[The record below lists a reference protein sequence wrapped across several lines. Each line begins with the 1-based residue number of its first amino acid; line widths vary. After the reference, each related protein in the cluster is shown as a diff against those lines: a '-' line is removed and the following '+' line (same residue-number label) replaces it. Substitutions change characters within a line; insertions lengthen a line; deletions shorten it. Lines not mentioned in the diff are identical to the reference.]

1 MQNQTLEGFRLSPQQ
16 QRLWSL
22 QQNGYIYCSQLAIL
36 ITGSLNEKLL
46 KSALQKVIN
55 RHEIFRTTFHHR
67 PGIKIPIQ
75 VIADTSIPTWR
86 SINLSEQKQELKL
99 DKLFQEEKS
108 SISSLGN
115 NPLRLCLIT
124 LLDNQRILLITLPSL
139 CADSWTLK
147 NLLHEI
153 YHYVS
158 EETELLEP
166 IQYIQFSEWQ
176 NELLEGEDAEAGKNY
191 WQNQNLKTQQ
201 PLILPFESTINQT
214 ISFTQKVCSINL
226 SDYLEKI
233 HTTITKSNTK
243 LSDFLFTCFHILISQ
258 LTTQQNII
266 INTLFSGRKYE
277 EIYDTMGLLAQ
288 SLPIASLIDKDFKFS
303 EVLSQISE
311 QIRQADKYQEYFT
324 VSDGADSSISFDFTE
339 LPEEYHT
346 SEVSLSLYELYA
358 CFDCCKLKL
367 TCLHKQDSLVA
378 QFHYNDNIYTD
389 ENIQRLAEQ
398 FQTLIDSVVTK
409 PETAVRKLEI
419 LTVRERHQLLVEFNN
434 TQTNYPQDKCI
445 HQLFEQQVQQT
456 PNNIAVVFENQDLTY
471 AELNAKANQLA
482 SYLKRLG
489 VGKEVLV
496 GLCVE
501 RSLDIII
508 GLLGILKAGAAYLPL
523 EPTLPKASLAFR
535 LQDVQASILL
545 TQQSLIEKL
554 PVNVAKIICLDTNR
568 EIIAQEPLDNLQTTV
583 QPENLVYALFT
594 SGSTGKP
601 KAVAVEHRQLVNYLY
616 AIVER
621 LNLHPGASFATISS
635 FAADLGNTVIFP
647 ALCTGGRLHIISQE
661 RAADAQ
667 ALADYFLFHPID
679 CLKIVPSHLAT
690 LIASSP
696 TSSILPR
703 QCLVLGGEAS
713 SWDLIDIIHQQAPN
727 CQILNHYGPTETTV
741 GVLTYPVNPL
751 PSPSN
756 ILNPNSKTVPL
767 GKPLANTQVYVLD
780 NQLQPVPF
788 GVTGELY
795 IGGAPLTR
803 GYLNR
808 PELTFER
815 FILNPFTSVLGEKL
829 YKTGD
834 LARYLTDGNIEFVGR
849 IDNQVKIRGFR
860 IELGEIEATFKQ
872 HQAVQDVVV
881 LATQEVHGDKRLVA
895 YIVTNSEF
903 RRQNLH
909 STLLKELRNFGK
921 QHLLEYMV
929 PSAFVLLKTLPRTP
943 NGKVDRQAL
952 PELEQTHP
960 DLEAQY
966 VAPRTPVEKQL
977 ASIWANLLGL
987 EKVGIHDNFFELGG
1001 HSLLITQLLAQVRKA
1016 FQINLSISS
1025 LFEVPTVAGLAV
1037 RIEQQTPKSDIATD
1051 ITTLMADAVLDP
1063 AICSNGFT
1071 FDPYIVENAIFL
1083 TGATGFLGAF
1093 LLNELLQRTRAD
1105 IYCLVRSN
1113 NIESGKQKI
1122 QNALES
1128 YLLWDEKFSQ
1138 RIIPVVG
1145 DLSQQ
1150 MLGLS
1155 QEEFQILASIVDSIY
1170 HNGALVNF
1178 TYPYSAL
1185 KAANVLGTQEIL
1197 RLASQIKLKPVHFI
1211 STLGVIVDGEQDN
1224 IDNINA
1230 SKAPSTGYTQSK
1242 WVAEKLV
1249 TIARSRG
1256 LPISIYRPG
1265 RISGSSKTGV
1275 CNTNDH
1281 TFRMI
1286 KGCIQLGK
1294 VPDRNTTV
1302 NISPVDYVSQAIV
1315 HLSRQKESLGKIF
1328 HLVNPQPAHWR
1339 QVVNYIRF
1347 YGYPLVEIPESKW
1360 RAELLNSKNF
1370 EENALYPLIS
1380 MFTEDA
1386 NNTTTLTSELKLD
1399 CQNTLAGLATTSIN
1413 CPPVNQELFN
1423 TYFSYLIHSGF
1434 LQSTNNIT

>member
-36 ITGSLNEKLL
+36 ITGNLSEKLL

-67 PGIKIPIQ
+67 PGVKIPIQ
-75 VIADTSIPTWR
+75 VIADTNTQTWR
-86 SINLSEQKQELKL
+86 SINLSKQKEQELKL
-99 DKLFQEEKS
+99 NELCQEEKS
-108 SISSLGN
+108 CIYNLEN
-115 NPLRLCLIT
+115 NTLRLCLINFS
-124 LLDNQRILLITLPSL
+124 DNQHILLINLPSL

-153 YHYVS
+153 YQAYVS
-158 EETELLEP
+158 EETQLLEP

-201 PLILPFESTINQT
+201 ALILSFESKINQT
-214 ISFTQKVCSINL
+214 IPFTQKVFSVDL
-226 SDYLEKI
+226 SEYLEKV
-233 HTTITKSNTK
+233 HTAITKSNTK
-243 LSDFLFTCFHILISQ
+243 LSDFLLTCFHILISR
-258 LTTQQNII
+258 LTTQSNIV

-277 EIYDTMGLLAQ
+277 EVYETMGLLAQ
-288 SLPIASLIDKDFKFS
+288 SLPIVSLIDKEFKFS

-324 VSDGADSSISFDFTE
+324 ISDGADSSISFDFEE
-339 LPEEYHT
+339 LPKEYHT
-346 SEVSLSLYELYA
+346 SEVSLSLYKHYVCL
-358 CFDCCKLKL
+358 DCCKLKL
-367 TCLHKQDSLVA
+367 TCLHKQESLVA

-389 ENIQRLAEQ
+389 ETIQRLAEQ
-398 FQTLIDSVVTK
+398 FQTLVDSAATN
-409 PETAVRKLEI
+409 PETAVGKLEI
-419 LTVRERHQLLVEFNN
+419 LTVIERHQLLVEFNN
-434 TQTNYPQDKCI
+434 TQISYPQDKCI
-445 HQLFEQQVQQT
+445 HQLFEQQVEQT
-456 PNNIAVVFENQDLTY
+456 PNNIAVVFENQHLTY
-471 AELNAKANQLA
+471 TELNSKANQLA

-489 VGKEVLV
+489 VKKENIV

-501 RSLDIII
+501 RSLDIVVGI
-508 GLLGILKAGAAYLPL
+508 LGILKAGAAYLPL
-523 EPTLPKASLAFR
+523 EPTLPKTNLAFR

-545 TQQSLIEKL
+545 TQQSLVEKL
-554 PVNVAKIICLDTNR
+554 PADVSQIICLDTSK
-568 EIIAQEPLDNLQTTV
+568 EIIAQEPLDNLQTNV

-594 SGSTGKP
+594 SGSTGRP

-621 LNLHPGASFATISS
+621 LNLDPGASFATISS

-647 ALCTGGRLHIISQE
+647 ALCTGGCLHIISQE
-661 RAADAQ
+661 RAADPQ

-679 CLKIVPSHLAT
+679 YLKIVPSHLAT
-690 LIASSP
+690 LMASSP

-703 QCLVLGGEAS
+703 KCLVLGGEAS
-713 SWDLIDIIHQQAPN
+713 SWDLIDIIRQQAPN
-727 CQILNHYGPTETTV
+727 CEILNHYGPTETTV
-741 GVLTYPVNPL
+741 GVLTYRVNSTSSL
-751 PSPSN
+751 SSN
-756 ILNPNSKTVPL
+756 ILNPASKTVPL
-767 GKPLANTQVYVLD
+767 GKPLANAQVYILD

-788 GVTGELY
+788 GVAGELY

-808 PELTFER
+808 PELNFER
-815 FILNPFTSVLGEKL
+815 FIFNPFTSVLGEKL

-834 LARYLTDGNIEFVGR
+834 LARYLTDSNIEFVGR

-860 IELGEIEATFKQ
+860 IELGEIEAILKQ
-872 HQAVQDVVV
+872 HQAVQEVVV
-881 LATQEVHGDKRLVA
+881 LATQEAQGDKRLVA
-895 YIVTNSEF
+895 YIVTSSEF
-903 RRQNLH
+903 RRQNFH
-909 STLLKELRNFGK
+909 STLVNELLKELRNFGK
-921 QHLLEYMV
+921 QHLPEYML

-943 NGKVDRQAL
+943 NGKIDRQAL
-952 PELEQTHP
+952 PTLLQTHHN
-960 DLEAQY
+960 LEAQY
-966 VAPRTPVEKQL
+966 MAPRTSVEKQL
-977 ASIWANLLGL
+977 ASIWANLLNL

-1025 LFEVPTVAGLAV
+1025 LFEVPTVAGLAAK
-1037 RIEQQTPKSDIATD
+1037 IENQQTPSSNILATL
-1051 ITTLMADAVLDP
+1051 IADAVLDP
-1063 AICSNGFT
+1063 TICSNEFT
-1071 FDPYIVENAIFL
+1071 FNHNILENAIFL

-1105 IYCLVRSN
+1105 IYCLVRAN

-1122 QNALES
+1122 QNILES
-1128 YLLWDEKFSQ
+1128 YLLWDEKFTQ
-1138 RIIPVVG
+1138 RITPVVG
-1145 DLSQQ
+1145 DLSKPL
-1150 MLGLS
+1150 LGLS
-1155 QEEFQILASIVDSIY
+1155 QEEFQILASKVDTIY

-1211 STLGVIVDGEQDN
+1211 STLGVVVDGEQD
-1224 IDNINA
+1224 
-1230 SKAPSTGYTQSK
+1230 SQVPSTGYTQSK

-1281 TFRMI
+1281 TFRTI

-1328 HLVNPQPAHWR
+1328 HLVNSQPAHWR
-1339 QVVNYIRF
+1339 QVVNYIRS
-1347 YGYPLVEIPESKW
+1347 YGYPLVEIPESEW

-1380 MFTEDA
+1380 MFSEDA
-1386 NNTTTLTSELKLD
+1386 NNTTLTSELKLD

-1434 LQSTNNIT
+1434 LQSTNQITY

>member
-16 QRLWSL
+16 QRLWSS

-36 ITGSLNEKLL
+36 ITGNLSEKLL

-67 PGIKIPIQ
+67 PGVKIPIQ
-75 VIADTSIPTWR
+75 VIADISTQTWR
-86 SINLSEQKQELKL
+86 NINLSKQKEQELKL
-99 DKLFQEEKS
+99 NELFQEEKS
-108 SISSLGN
+108 LISNLEN
-115 NPLRLCLIT
+115 NTLRLFLIT
-124 LLDNQRILLITLPSL
+124 LSENQHILLITLPSL

-153 YHYVS
+153 YQAYVS
-158 EETELLEP
+158 EETGLLEP

-176 NELLEGEDAEAGKNY
+176 NELLEEDAEAGKNY
-191 WQNQNLKTQQ
+191 WLNQNLKTQQ
-201 PLILPFESTINQT
+201 PLILPFESKIDQT
-214 ISFTQKVCSINL
+214 IPFTQKLFSVDL

-233 HTTITKSNTK
+233 DAAISKSNMK
-243 LSDFLFTCFHILISQ
+243 LSDFLFTCFHILISR
-258 LTTQQNII
+258 LTTQSNII
-266 INTLFSGRKYE
+266 INTLFLGRKYE
-277 EIYDTMGLLAQ
+277 EVYETMGLLAQ
-288 SLPIASLIDKDFKFS
+288 SLPIVSSIDKEFKFS
-303 EVLSQISE
+303 EVLYQISSQIS
-311 QIRQADKYQEYFT
+311 QADKYQEYFT
-324 VSDGADSSISFDFTE
+324 ISGGADSSISFDFEE

-346 SEVSLSLYELYA
+346 SEVSLSLYKHYVCL
-358 CFDCCKLKL
+358 DCCKLKL
-367 TCLHKQDSLVA
+367 SCLHKPKSLVA

-398 FQTLIDSVVTK
+398 FHTLVNSAASNL
-409 PETAVRKLEI
+409 ETTVGKLEI
-419 LTVRERHQLLVEFNN
+419 LTVRERHKLLVEFNN
-434 TQTNYPQDKCI
+434 TQISYPQDKCI
-445 HQLFEQQVQQT
+445 HQLFEQQVEQT
-456 PNNIAVVFENQDLTY
+456 PNNIAVVFENQHLTY
-471 AELNAKANQLA
+471 TELNAKANQLA

-489 VGKEVLV
+489 VEKENIV

-508 GLLGILKAGAAYLPL
+508 GILAILKAGAAYLPL
-523 EPTLPKASLAFR
+523 EPILPKANLAFR

-545 TQQSLIEKL
+545 TQQSLVEKL
-554 PVNVAKIICLDTNR
+554 PADVAQIICLDTSR
-568 EIIAQEPLDNLQTTV
+568 EIIAQEPFDNLQTNV

-616 AIVER
+616 AIVEK

-647 ALCTGGRLHIISQE
+647 ALYTGGCLHIISQE
-661 RAADAQ
+661 RAADPQ

-690 LIASSP
+690 LMASSP

-741 GVLTYPVNPL
+741 GVLTYHVNPT
-751 PSPSN
+751 PSSSN
-756 ILNPNSKTVPL
+756 ISNLASKTVPL
-767 GKPLANTQVYVLD
+767 GKPLANAQVYILD

-788 GVTGELY
+788 GVAGELY

-860 IELGEIEATFKQ
+860 IELGEIETIFKQ
-872 HQAVQDVVV
+872 HQAIQEVVV
-881 LATQEVHGDKRLVA
+881 LATQEAQRDKRLVA
-895 YIVTNSEF
+895 YIVTSSEF
-903 RRQNLH
+903 RRHNLH
-909 STLLKELRNFGK
+909 STPINELLKELRNFGK
-921 QHLLEYMV
+921 QHLPEYMV

-952 PELEQTHP
+952 PALVQTHL

-966 VAPRTPVEKQL
+966 MAPRTSLEKQL

-1025 LFEVPTVAGLAV
+1025 LFEVPTVAGLAAK
-1037 RIEQQTPKSDIATD
+1037 IENQQTPSSNILATV
-1051 ITTLMADAVLDP
+1051 IADAVLDP
-1063 AICSNGFT
+1063 TICSNGFT
-1071 FDPYIVENAIFL
+1071 FNHNILENVVLL

-1105 IYCLVRSN
+1105 IYCLVRAN
-1113 NIESGKQKI
+1113 NIEYGKQKI
-1122 QNALES
+1122 QSSLES

-1138 RIIPVVG
+1138 RIISVVG
-1145 DLSQQ
+1145 DLSKPL
-1150 MLGLS
+1150 LGLS
-1155 QEEFQILASIVDSIY
+1155 QEEFQLLASKVDTIY

-1211 STLGVIVDGEQDN
+1211 STLGVVVDGEQD
-1224 IDNINA
+1224 
-1230 SKAPSTGYTQSK
+1230 SQVPSTGYTQSK

-1265 RISGSSKTGV
+1265 RISGSSKTGA

-1281 TFRMI
+1281 TFRTI

-1339 QVVNYIRF
+1339 QIVNYIRS

-1360 RAELLNSKNF
+1360 QAELLSSKNF

-1380 MFTEDA
+1380 MFTEDT
-1386 NNTTTLTSELKLD
+1386 NNATTLTSELELD
-1399 CQNTLAGLATTSIN
+1399 CQDTLADLATTSIN

-1423 TYFSYLIHSGF
+1423 TYFSYLINSGF
-1434 LQSTNNIT
+1434 LQSKNNYKY